1 MSVKVKIFHTE
12 LQRLINNPDELR
24 VEGKTVGECLRDL
37 VRRYPDAERLIFDA
51 DGRLLKPF
59 YVFVN
64 HESMFKA
71 DFNRPVTDKDELIL
85 VALAVAG

>member
-1 MSVKVKIFHTE
+1 MSVGIKIFHTE
-12 LQRLINNPDELR
+12 LRKLVGDPREVRL
-24 VEGKTVGECLRDL
+24 EGKTVGECLRDFI
-37 VRRYPDAERLIFDA
+37 RQYPEAERLIFDG

-64 HESMFKA
+64 QESMFKA
-71 DFNRPVTDKDELIL
+71 DFDRPLMDNDQLIM